1 MVEQTITEQKIYVSV
16 DDYMEHYAHLHYE
29 WVDGELIKMFEE
41 TIPTTEQKSY
51 VSVDDYMEHY
61 AHDHY
66 EWVDGELIK
75 IMPGSLLHQNMI
87 AFLLQLLNAYFAFN
101 KIGQV
106 IFESFVMRLDAFPNR
121 RREPDLQVILNT
133 NPGQLTETYMHGA
146 ADICIEIVSPE
157 SGERDYVD
165 KMEEYQ
171 AGGVREYWIFDPK
184 RKTHRFYR
192 LNERDLYDLL
202 HPDADGNYQ
211 TPLLPNFTL
220 NVPTLWADPLPDLL
234 AIVELVRAMFTNT
247 QGNS

>member
-87 AFLLQLLNAYFAFN
+87 AFLLQFFNAYFAFN

-157 SGERDYVD
+157 SIERDYDD
-165 KMEEYQ
+165 KLKEYE
-171 AGGVREYWIFDPK
+171 AGGVREYWIFDPN
-184 RKTHRFYR
+184 RKSVQFHR
-192 LNERDLYDLL
+192 LNESGTYTHIR
-202 HPDADGNYQ
+202 PDAEGNYQ
-211 TPLLPNFTL
+211 TPLLPNFSL
-220 NVPTLWADPLPDLL
+220 NVPTLWADPLPNFVQIYE
-234 AIVELVRAMFTNT
+234 IVKAMFA
-247 QGNS
+247 G